1 MNRTYSIVW
10 SAVRNMYVVASELA
24 RSHSKVKIQAHAN
37 EVAPSIKKPDS
48 GWARHHALA
57 LAIVAALGFASPL
70 AIADNPVSYT
80 DGVEHDLSADS
91 PISYSGTGEGSAL
104 HLEGLATPEGGWQAT
119 SGTGTNVVINTNGGG
134 DPVQGTHAIATA
146 VTLNKGATLDLTGA
160 QISTEGTYT
169 AGIDLQAQSS
179 MTLNGGSIQIGSNY
193 GILTLSGE
201 SWAALIGTNVTAT
214 TQSRSSIVSQ
224 SGSTLNIK
232 DGSVITLTNGQV
244 RVVGETTYNS
254 WLNVSDST
262 MSSTGTDSTLLV
274 SNKGV
279 LDITNS
285 TVTHDNATGA
295 AIEVKNA
302 STVSISDD
310 KDSMAINSKGIGIK
324 ILASS
329 VDINGATINAD
340 GDGIFITSKGKSG
353 GYDDINALTVNKAQ
367 VNSDTIA
374 LHVDTGTTINDPIVL
389 TDSAFDAPEVI
400 KLGSKAVIQADNTTL
415 NGDVVQ
421 SDMSSSSL
429 SLSQGSTLTGSV
441 DAMFT
446 TLSLDDTSQ
455 WNMTDSSI
463 IGNLTNNGD
472 ITLNNESGSTGTL
485 LTVGNTLTL
494 QDGSQINATLDTAN
508 SSPIIKA
515 ANVTLDGTLNLSSA
529 ATFVAPETDEQ
540 LGSFTLIDSQTAI
553 TTDFDSVTL
562 DADTSAM
569 PDYLTI
575 NAGVDAN
582 DNTNYVLSTGL
593 SWYAGAKSA
602 RVAHGTFTVD
612 AGDTFTVTSELDET
626 AATSNWDGKTL
637 FKEGDGTLVLSNTA
651 NDFGNTDING
661 GTLIA
666 NDAAALGS
674 GDVAI
679 AENAKLELSQGTL
692 DNNVTGEGQ
701 IVKSGSDELIVTGDN
716 NYSGGTT
723 ITGGTLT
730 ADHADSLGTGAI
742 ANSGVLQ
749 VGEGEL
755 ENTLSGSGSLVKTG
769 TGELTL
775 SADNSYSGTTT
786 ITDGTLIAANVNAL
800 GSGNIDNSGT
810 LMLDAEG
817 EFNLANVTTQSGATT
832 ELAKGTT
839 LNVDSLTQQADST
852 LNIDLSKAN
861 GESAITADSVTLG
874 GTLNIRGI
882 GNVTDSWT
890 PEAYTYTLIDS
901 DSAITT
907 DFNDLTVAGM
917 NSEDVDFL
925 TIDGKVDEADST
937 NYDLTASLSWYAD
950 RDNASTDAH
959 GTFTLSDPDGSFNV
973 AAKLTDVDDAL
984 DPGST
989 WDGKSLTKEGAGTLI
1004 LSGDNDYSGG
1014 TTINEGTLVA
1024 ASTTALGTGLVDNN
1038 ATLVLDA
1045 DGEVSAAGGI
1055 TTHSGATTQL
1065 ALGTSLDL
1073 GDSALIQEDGSTLNV
1088 ELNSDSVQP
1097 LITGGSATLGGD
1109 LVVSD
1114 ASLQARASDAEFQ
1127 SFKLMDMDSDI
1138 SGDFTSLTM
1147 NLTDKPDYLTVTGTI
1162 NPQDQSEYLL
1172 TEGLSW
1178 NATATSA
1185 TPAHGTFTLGA
1196 GDSFEVTSVLGDKT
1210 GNGDWDGKTLTKLGA
1225 GKLTLSGTNT
1235 YTGDT
1240 NVQEGA
1246 LWLSGDGTIGE
1257 MGSQQ
1262 AVNVAAD
1269 ATFGGSNGTTV
1280 NGKVTNEGTLVFGD
1294 SDETGAIFTLNGDLI
1309 NMGTIASGSSSSTP
1323 GNTLYVDGNYT
1334 GNGGSLYLNTVLGD
1348 DDSATDKLVITG
1360 DASGTTDLYING
1372 IGDGAQTTNGI
1383 EVVDVGGV
1391 STSDAFE
1398 LKNEVNASLYTYR
1411 LYWNE
1416 SDNDWYLAS
1425 KAQSDDDDSGG
1436 DDSDVTPSDDGGDGG
1451 DVTPPSGGGDVAP
1464 QYRADIG
1471 AYMGNQW
1478 MARNLQMQ
1486 TLYDR
1491 EGSQYRN
1498 ADGSVW
1504 ARFKAGKAESE
1515 AVSGNIDMDSNYSQF
1530 QLGGDILAWGNGQQS
1545 VTVGVMASYI
1555 NADTDSTGNRG
1566 ADGSQFTSSANVD
1579 GYNLGVY
1586 ATWFADAQTHSGAYV
1601 DSWYQYG
1608 FYNNSVESGD
1618 AGSESYDSTANAVSL
1633 ETGYRYD
1640 IALSNGNTVSLTPQ
1654 AQVVWQNYS
1663 ADSVKDNYGTR
1674 IDGQD
1679 GDSWTTRLGLRVDGK
1694 LYKGSR
1700 TVIQPFAE
1708 ANWLHTSDD
1717 VSVSF
1722 DDATVKQDLP
1732 ANRVELKVGLQ
1743 ADIDKQW
1750 SVRAQVAGQTGSNDF
1765 GDLNGSLNLRYNW

>member
-24 RSHSKVKIQAHAN
+24 RGHSKVKIQAHSN
-37 EVAPSIKKPDS
+37 EVSPSIEKPES
-48 GWARHHALA
+48 GWAISAKHNALA
-57 LAIVAALGFASPL
+57 FAIVAALGFASPL
-70 AIADNPVSYT
+70 AMADNPVSYIDGT
-80 DGVEHDLSADS
+80 DHDLNAETS
-91 PISYSGTGEGSAL
+91 PISYSGTGQGTAL
-104 HLEGLATPEGGWQAT
+104 YLEGLATAKGGWQPT
-119 SGTGTNVVINTNGGG
+119 SGTGTGVVIETDGGG
-134 DPVQGTHAIATA
+134 APLSGGSDAVATA
-146 VTLNKGATLDLTGA
+146 VSLYRGAKLELTEAKIYTKGN
-160 QISTEGTYT
+160 YT
-169 AGIDLQAQSS
+169 AGINLDEQSNL
-179 MTLNGGSIQIGSNY
+179 TLNGGSVQVEGNY
-193 GILTLSGE
+193 GILMLYNNSQATLM
-201 SWAALIGTNVTAT
+201 GTEVTAT
-214 TQSRSSIVSQ
+214 AETTSGIVSQ
-224 SGSTLNIK
+224 QGSTLNIT
-232 DGSVITLTNGQV
+232 DGSEITLTRGQL
-244 RVVGETTYNS
+244 RVVGSTTGNAF
-254 WLNVSDST
+254 LNVSDST
-262 MSSTGTDSTLLV
+262 VSSTGTDSTV
-274 SNKGV
+274 IASNKGV

-285 TVTHDNATGA
+285 TVMHDNAKGA
-295 AIEVKNA
+295 AIEAGNA
-302 STVSISDD
+302 STVTISGDN
-310 KDSMAINSKGIGIK
+310 KNSMVITSEDIGIK
-324 ILASS
+324 SAKSS
-329 VDINGATINAD
+329 VNIDGATIIAK
-340 GDGIFITSKGKSG
+340 GDGILMTTGGSSFYSNNSG
-353 GYDDINALTVNKAQ
+353 LTVNNAD
-367 VNSDTIA
+367 VTSDDAAA
-374 LHVDTGTTINDPIVL
+374 LHVDKNTVIEKPITL
-389 TDSAFDAPEVI
+389 TDSTLTGSTAI
-400 KLGSKAVIQADNTTL
+400 KLDNAATVEANNTTL
-415 NGDVVQ
+415 NGNIDAGSTV
-421 SDMSSSSL
+421 SSL
-429 SLSQGSTLTGSV
+429 SLAEKSSLQGSVNGLNSSLTL
-441 DAMFT
+441 DE
-446 TLSLDDTSQ
+446 TSQ
-455 WNMTDSSI
+455 WNMTDPSTV
-463 IGNLTNNGD
+463 GNLTNDGG
-472 ITLNNESGSTGTL
+472 ITLGNASGSTGTL
-485 LTVGNTLTL
+485 LTVDNTLTL

-515 ANVTLDGTLNLSSA
+515 ANVTLDGTLNLSST
-529 ATFVAPETDEQ
+529 ATFVAPETDEH
-540 LGSFTLIDSQTAI
+540 LGAFTLIDSQTAI

-562 DADTSAM
+562 DADISAM

-582 DNTNYVLSTGL
+582 DNTNYELSTGL
-593 SWYAGAKSA
+593 SWYAGANSTRA
-602 RVAHGTFTVD
+602 AHGAFTVD
-612 AGDTFTVTSELDET
+612 AGSTFTVTSELDET
-626 AATSNWDGKTL
+626 TATSNWDGSKLT
-637 FKEGDGTLVLSNTA
+637 KQGDGTLILSNTG
-651 NDFGNTDING
+651 NDYGDTEIDG
-661 GTLIA
+661 GILTA
-666 NDAAALGS
+666 KDAASLGT
-674 GDVAI
+674 GDVTI
-679 AENAKLELSQGTL
+679 AESATLALSQGTL
-692 DNNVTGEGQ
+692 DNNVTGGGQ
-701 IVKSGSDELIVTGDN
+701 IVKTGNDELIVTGDN
-716 NYSGGTT
+716 TYSGGTT

-730 ADHADSLGTGAI
+730 ADYADSLGTGVI

-775 SADNSYSGTTT
+775 SGDNSYSGDTT
-786 ITDGTLIAANVNAL
+786 ITGGTLTADHADSLGTGVIANSGVLQVGEGELENTLSGSGALVKTGTGELTLSGDNTYSGGTTITGGTLTADHADSLGTGVIANSGVLQVGEGELENTLSGTGSLVKTGTGELTLSGDNTYSGGTTITGGTLTADHADSLGTGVIANSGVLQVGEGELENTLSGSGLLVKTGTGELTLSGDNTYSGGTTIDDGVLIATNVNAL
-800 GSGNIDNSGT
+800 GGGDVDNTGT
-810 LMLDAEG
+810 LKLDAEG

-874 GTLNIRGI
+874 GTLNVTGI
-882 GNVTDSWT
+882 GSVTDSWT

-901 DSAITT
+901 DSAITS
-907 DFNDLTVAGM
+907 DFDNLTVAGM
-917 NSEDVDFL
+917 NREDVDFL
-925 TIDGKVDEADST
+925 TIDGKVDEADNT
-937 NYDLTASLSWYAD
+937 HYDLTASLSWYAD

-973 AAKLTDVDDAL
+973 AANLTDVDDTL
-984 DPGST
+984 DPNST
-989 WDGKSLTKEGAGTLI
+989 WDGKS
-1004 LSGDNDYSGG
+1004 
-1014 TTINEGTLVA
+1014 
-1024 ASTTALGTGLVDNN
+1024 
-1038 ATLVLDA
+1038 
-1045 DGEVSAAGGI
+1045 
-1055 TTHSGATTQL
+1055 
-1065 ALGTSLDL
+1065 
-1073 GDSALIQEDGSTLNV
+1073 
-1088 ELNSDSVQP
+1088 
-1097 LITGGSATLGGD
+1097 
-1109 LVVSD
+1109 
-1114 ASLQARASDAEFQ
+1114 
-1127 SFKLMDMDSDI
+1127 
-1138 SGDFTSLTM
+1138 
-1147 NLTDKPDYLTVTGTI
+1147 
-1162 NPQDQSEYLL
+1162 
-1172 TEGLSW
+1172 
-1178 NATATSA
+1178 
-1185 TPAHGTFTLGA
+1185 
-1196 GDSFEVTSVLGDKT
+1196 
-1210 GNGDWDGKTLTKLGA
+1210 LTKLGA
-1225 GKLTLSGTNT
+1225 GKLTLSGANT
-1235 YTGDT
+1235 YSSDT
-1240 NVQEGA
+1240 NVQEGT

-1262 AVNVAAD
+1262 AVNVASD

-1294 SDETGAIFTLNGDLI
+1294 SEETGAILTLNGDLI
-1309 NMGTIASGSSSSTP
+1309 NMGTLASGSSSSTP
-1323 GNTLYVDGNYT
+1323 GNTLYVDGDYT

-1348 DDSATDKLVITG
+1348 DDSATDKLVISG

-1372 IGDGAQTTNGI
+1372 IGNGAQTTNGI
-1383 EVVDVGGV
+1383 EVVDVGGT
-1391 STSDAFE
+1391 STSDAFV

-1425 KAQSDDDDSGG
+1425 KAQSDDDDSGSDVTPPD
-1436 DDSDVTPSDDGGDGG
+1436 DDSDVTPPDD
-1451 DVTPPSGGGDVAP
+1451 GGDVAP

-1566 ADGSQFTSSANVD
+1566 ADGSQFTSSSNVD

-1679 GDSWTTRLGLRVDGK
+1679 SDSWTTRLGLRVDGK

-1732 ANRVELKVGLQ
+1732 ANRAELKVGLQ